1 MVSVASTRARPRVE
15 GRAIDGMLLVDKPA
29 GITSHDV
36 VSVARRALGTR
47 RIGHGGTLDLF
58 ATGLLVL
65 LIGNATRLLPYID
78 GEPKVYDASIAFGSE
93 TDTDDVTGT
102 VVVTSPP
109 PEPAA
114 VTAAIARLTGVIDQV
129 PPAYSAKQVAG
140 RRAYAAA
147 RRGEPFALDPV
158 RVTVHEWLIR
168 DSSADRL
175 NVTIT
180 CGGGTYIRSLARD
193 LGRLCGS
200 SAHLASLRRTR
211 SGSFDVADAIS
222 LNDLRERGAL
232 PRPSREALPNFPTV
246 ALSPTDVAHV
256 RHGRSIPVASS
267 DAAPDAARAA
277 LVDGAGGLVA
287 IAERADGTWQ
297 PRVVLPNA

>member
-1 MVSVASTRARPRVE
+1 MASAPTRARRRTE
-15 GRAIDGMLLVDKPA
+15 GRAIDGLLLVDKPA

-47 RIGHGGTLDLF
+47 RIGHGGTLDPF

-65 LIGNATRLLPYID
+65 LIGNATRLLPYLD

-102 VVVTSPP
+102 VVAMLPP
-109 PEPAA
+109 PEPAS
-114 VTAAIARLTGVIDQV
+114 VTAAIARLTGIIDQV

-147 RRGEPFALDPV
+147 RRGEPLALDPV
-158 RVTVHEWLIR
+158 RVTVHEWLVR

-175 NVTIT
+175 DVTIT

-211 SGSFDVADAIS
+211 SGSFEVADSIS
-222 LNDLRERGAL
+222 LHDLRERGAS
-232 PRPSREALPNFPTV
+232 PRPSREALPNLPTV
-246 ALSPTDVAHV
+246 ALSPTDLAHV
-256 RHGRSIPVASS
+256 RHGRSIPVATS
-267 DAAPDAARAA
+267 DAPPDSARAA
-277 LVDGAGGLVA
+277 LVDGAGSLVA
-287 IAERADGTWQ
+287 VAERADATWQ
-297 PRVVLPNA
+297 PRVVLPDA